1 MSTDSSFQDEP
12 LEDDP
17 STVDPAPEDD
27 PRVSDPLARPDVAP
41 RKRSEDWNEPSEGD
55 GIPSDKD
62 MPLPND

>member
-17 STVDPAPEDD
+17 STADPAPDDD
-27 PRVSDPLARPDVAP
+27 PLVSDPLARPDVVT
-41 RKRSEDWNEPSEGD
+41 RKRPEDWNEPSAGD